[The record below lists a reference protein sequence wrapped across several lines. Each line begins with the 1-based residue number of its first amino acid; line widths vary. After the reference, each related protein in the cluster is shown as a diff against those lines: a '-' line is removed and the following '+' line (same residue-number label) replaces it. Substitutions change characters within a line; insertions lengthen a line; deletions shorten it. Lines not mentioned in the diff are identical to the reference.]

1 MYNYQSSPTV
11 ANCIFSGNEAE
22 ESGGGM
28 YNLSSSPIV
37 INCLFSGNQSWQHG
51 AGMYNAQS
59 PATVVNCT
67 FSGNTA
73 SGYGGGM
80 FNASSTATVTNSV
93 FWGNSA
99 YQGNEVFNVS
109 CFPAVTYCDIE
120 LPSGTYDGT
129 GNINADPL
137 FIDPANGNFH
147 LQSGSPCIDAG
158 DNTAVPPGVTSDI
171 AGGIRFFDDPDTDDT
186 GLGVPPIVDIGVD
199 EYLPAG
205 LECQGDFEPA
215 DGDVDGADLVD
226 LAAGYGTV
234 FNEDDL
240 AAFAGEF
247 GRSDCMH

>member
-1 MYNYQSSPTV
+1 
-11 ANCIFSGNEAE
+11 
-22 ESGGGM
+22 
-28 YNLSSSPIV
+28 
-37 INCLFSGNQSWQHG
+37 
-51 AGMYNAQS
+51 
-59 PATVVNCT
+59 
-67 FSGNTA
+67 
-73 SGYGGGM
+73 M

-93 FWGNSA
+93 FWENTA

-109 CFPAVTYCDIE
+109 SFPAVTYCDIQ
-120 LPSGTYDGT
+120 LPSGTYEGT

-171 AGGIRFFDDPDTDDT
+171 AGGTRFFDDPDTDDT
-186 GLGVPPIVDIGVD
+186 GSGVPPIVDIGVD

-215 DGDVDGADLVD
+215 DGDVDGADLEH

-240 AAFAGEF
+240 TAFAVEF